1 MLLKA
6 GTFTLENSVTCV
18 VSVDDNLFLFFRYF
32 NPMWLS
38 LRDLFI
44 VTIYF
49 IIVVDYDNPQQVAS
63 EIFSLRSAH
72 RSINSWHLF

>member
-49 IIVVDYDNPQQVAS
+49 IIVVD
-63 EIFSLRSAH
+63 
-72 RSINSWHLF
+72 LFMIILSRLPLKSFL

>member
-49 IIVVDYDNPQQVAS
+49 IIVVD
-63 EIFSLRSAH
+63 
-72 RSINSWHLF
+72 LFLIILSRLPLKSFL